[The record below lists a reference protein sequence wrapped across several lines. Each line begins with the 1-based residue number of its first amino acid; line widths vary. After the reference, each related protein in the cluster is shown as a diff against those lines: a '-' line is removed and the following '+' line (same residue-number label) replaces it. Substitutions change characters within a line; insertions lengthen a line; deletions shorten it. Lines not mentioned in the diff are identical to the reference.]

1 MMNVLF
7 INSRVQECGVHQ
19 FGLNLARVLGAT
31 RAEVG
36 GQKSEDGCY
45 RYCEPATDDEL
56 LAAISTYSADILL
69 YNFYPCTMQWVTL
82 QTLNKVRALGLKQLT
97 IFHETPVTG
106 FDAFIYPD
114 PTFVETSRQLNDWLP
129 IGRPLPKA
137 MAEGGGQKSEVGKK
151 KGKKAKRPT
160 GPLLQE
166 RVPIIGSAGFGFGW
180 KGHVRLVEK
189 VVAEFEKAKIRLHLP
204 FAKFGD
210 ADGIQ
215 AKAIAEECRT
225 RRAFSNIELEI
236 SHDFMEPDKLV
247 EWLAG
252 NDLNAFLYDDTD
264 RSRGIASTIDH
275 ALAARRPIAVT
286 RSWMFRHLWDVE
298 GIFVEDSPLSAIMA
312 RGIEPLRP
320 IYERFSDEKVRA
332 QVEEVIGRIGQIG
345 PMGSYN
351 RLLTNA
357 DRESLAPTVEE
368 MREAEP
374 ELMARKIPEANV
386 QQAWTLEMIGRVIGS
401 RSGVGIR
408 RGFKILCAG
417 CFEDPTFQFL
427 NRWLG
432 AVGDE
437 RPTMVGTD
445 PASNGLDLAS
455 YRQQFPAETFDC
467 IFATSVLEH
476 VEEDEEFIRDV
487 CLMLKP
493 DGVALLTVDFKADYK
508 PGDAV
513 PATSKRFYTPAD
525 YDRLGK
531 VMEQQACY
539 WLDRPQLDGASDFV
553 YQGHHYSFATMV
565 IKHL

>member
-1 MMNVLF
+1 MNVLF
-7 INSRVQECGVHQ
+7 INSQVQECGVHQ
-19 FGLNLARVLGAT
+19 FGLNLWRILDSSKEHSFSYT
-31 RAEVG
+31 MP
-36 GQKSEDGCY
+36 K
-45 RYCEPATDDEL
+45 DDAEL
-56 LAAISTYSADILL
+56 LEAIKVSSADILL

-114 PTFVETSRQLNDWLP
+114 PTFEPKSERLNDWFP
-129 IGRPLPKA
+129 IGRPIPPAVASPRKP
-137 MAEGGGQKSEVGKK
+137 GKNSKKK
-151 KGKKAKRPT
+151 KGADAAAT
-160 GPLLQE
+160 E
-166 RVPIIGSAGFGFGW
+166 SARVPIIGSAGFGFGW

-215 AKAIAEECRT
+215 AKAIAEQCRT

-236 SHDFMEPDKLV
+236 SHDFMAPDQFV

-298 GIFVEDSPLSAIMA
+298 GIFVEESPLSAIMA

-320 IYERFSDEKVRA
+320 IYERFADKRVRE
-332 QVEEVIGRIGQIG
+332 QVEEVIGRIGQTG

-357 DRESLAPTVEE
+357 DRESLAPTVAE

-401 RSGVGIR
+401 RSGGGIR
-408 RGFKILCAG
+408 PGFKILCAG
-417 CFEDPTFQFL
+417 CFEDSTFQFL

-432 AVGDE
+432 AVGDD

-476 VEEDEEFIRDV
+476 VENDEEFIRDV

-513 PATSKRFYTPAD
+513 PATSKRFYTPVD
-525 YDRLGK
+525 YDRLSK

-539 WLDRPQLDGASDFV
+539 WLDRPQLDGAPDFV
-553 YQGHHYSFATMV
+553 YQGHNYSFATMV